1 MNFITIELKTND
13 EGGTAADVLYSGRDE
28 RVAWQKYHTALAN
41 AATSGRPMH
50 AVMLLTSDGGVV
62 ASERFEKIEE
72 GAE

>member
-50 AVMLLTSDGGVV
+50 AVVLLTSDGGVV